1 MMQSVFKCDK
11 CKKEIGA
18 KPHITL
24 SFGNSSG
31 IAIPPSKDE
40 MVKFQKG
47 FGNVWKVHEKLQGK
61 FMHFCSTEHLKMFF
75 DELMK
80 RATDKV

>member
-11 CKKEIGA
+11 CKQEIGA
-18 KPHITL
+18 KAHISL

-31 IAIPPSKDE
+31 IAVPPSDDE

-47 FGNVWKVHEKLQGK
+47 FGNTWQVKEKLQGK
-61 FMHFCSTEHLKMFF
+61 FVHFCSTDHLKAYF
-75 DELMK
+75 DALILK
-80 RATDKV
+80 ATKV